1 MLRADEDTV
10 MDEAGNGAPTAL
22 VVEDEEQDRENLV
35 AILSAEGFEVST
47 ARTGREALDCIESK
61 DFDLIVLDILL
72 PQIDGFDVM
81 KRIKARDPEKLRK
94 TVIVSR
100 LNVADLKVFFPVSKV
115 FTKPV
120 DSEAMRA
127 LARRVLNGESI
138 AEG

>member
-1 MLRADEDTV
+1 
-10 MDEAGNGAPTAL
+10 MDEAGNGAPSAL

-35 AILSAEGFEVST
+35 AILSGEGFEVST
-47 ARTGREALDCIESK
+47 ARTGREALDCIESTE
-61 DFDLIVLDILL
+61 FDLIVLDILL

-94 TVIVSR
+94 TIIVSR

-120 DSEAMRA
+120 DPDAMRD

>member
-1 MLRADEDTV
+1 MLRAREDHI
-10 MDEAGNGAPTAL
+10 MDEAGIDAPSAL

-35 AILSAEGFEVST
+35 RILSDEGFQVST
-47 ARTGREALDCIESK
+47 ARTGREALDCIESRE
-61 DFDLIVLDILL
+61 FDLIVLDILL

-100 LNVADLKVFFPVSKV
+100 LNIADLKVFFPVSKV

-120 DSEAMRA
+120 DPDAMRT